1 MIQCHGENP
10 KKRGAPLA
18 EKTSK
23 LMLIDGNSI
32 TYRAFF
38 ALPPLSNTAGQFTNA
53 VFGFTQMLLKMLQ
66 DEQPT
71 HIAVAFDAGKQTFRH
86 GIYESYKGTRQ
97 KTPSELSE
105 QFPLVRQV
113 LNAFGIT
120 TIEMPNYEADDLI
133 GTLSKMS
140 DAEGIQTLVVSG
152 DKDLLQLVSEN
163 VYAILTKRGITEV
176 DRYDIQAVF
185 DRYGLTPQQIIDL
198 KSLMGDTSDN
208 IPGVPG
214 VGEKTAIKL
223 LQSYP
228 SLEEV
233 LNHIDEVSGAKLKE
247 RLRENEQLARV
258 SKELA
263 TINREV
269 PLDLKLEDLAYQGYD
284 AAAVRKVFV
293 QMEFKSLVD
302 KISRGIDTSTGPDDE
317 NASADDPNRAVDD
330 RYGIA
335 PVKLIRRRE
344 ELDALWGDLTD
355 TIGLLPDY
363 DQEDYQ
369 TANLNGF
376 ALGTNEHAYYIS
388 MQDDID
394 VTDLRSLWSEEF
406 SKTVFDL
413 KALMVLLDGHGQT
426 IRQASGWFDIMIAA
440 YLLNPSDGEIHL
452 SDLVERE
459 LHVTLMLPKAGQS
472 GREEALARLAM
483 TLPELRKNLEAALAS
498 QELDDL
504 YTRVESRLACVLAK
518 MEVLGF
524 SVNEDWLRKFG
535 RELEAQLGQL
545 TELIYG
551 LAGVEFNINSPKQ
564 LGDILFDKLGL
575 PAVKKTK
582 TGYSTSADVLERL
595 APYHEIVEKIL
606 EFRQIMKL
614 NSTYVEGLL
623 KVIRTKTGR
632 VHTRF
637 HQTLTATGR
646 LSSSEPNLQNIPI
659 RMEEGRKLRQAFEP
673 TYPDW
678 VILSAD
684 YSQVE
689 LRILAHLSGDEALI
703 DAFRQGMDIHTRTA
717 ADVFEVQVNEVT
729 ALMRRQAKAVNFGIV
744 YGISDYGL
752 AQNLNIPRA
761 QAGQFIKDYL
771 AKFPGVSR
779 YMNEIVENAKRQG
792 YVTTL
797 LNRRRY
803 LPDIHSRNFNLR
815 SFAERTAMNTPIQGT
830 AADII
835 KLAMVRIDEV
845 LTESELSARMLL
857 QVHDE
862 LIFEC
867 PKSEVDALTEI
878 VKDSMENALTLNVP
892 LQVDIHSGNT
902 WYDAK

>member
-1 MIQCHGENP
+1 
-10 KKRGAPLA
+10 
-18 EKTSK
+18 
-23 LMLIDGNSI
+23 MLIDGNSI

-38 ALPPLSNTAGQFTNA
+38 ALPPLSNAAGQFTNA

-66 DEQPT
+66 DEKPT

-86 GIYESYKGTRQ
+86 GIYESYKGTRL

-113 LNAFGIT
+113 LDAFGIT
-120 TIEMPNYEADDLI
+120 TIELPNYEADDLI
-133 GTLSKMS
+133 GTLSRIA
-140 DAEGIQTLVVSG
+140 DAEGIPTLVVSG
-152 DKDLLQLVSEN
+152 DKDLLQLVSDN
-163 VYAILTKRGITEV
+163 VHAVLTKRGITEV
-176 DRYDIQAVF
+176 DYYDTAAVYERYTV
-185 DRYGLTPQQIIDL
+185 TPAQIIDL
-198 KSLMGDTSDN
+198 KSLMGDSSDN

-223 LQSYP
+223 LQTYP
-228 SLEEV
+228 KLEEV
-233 LNHIDEVSGAKLKE
+233 LEHIDEVSGAKLKE
-247 RLRENEQLARV
+247 RLRENAELARI
-258 SKELA
+258 SKQLA
-263 TINREV
+263 TINREA
-269 PLDLKLEDLAYQGYD
+269 PIDLQIDDLKYEGYD
-284 AAAVRKVFV
+284 PGAVRKVFL
-293 QMEFKSLVD
+293 QLEFKSLVD
-302 KISRGIDTSTGPDDE
+302 RISRGIDTSTGKTAGTKDANNGIGDNPNDGDE
-317 NASADDPNRAVDD
+317 DEGAADSIYQSTSVVL
-330 RYGIA
+330 
-335 PVKLIRRRE
+335 VKTRQQLE
-344 ELDALWGDLTD
+344 KVLADLSDA
-355 TIGLLPDY
+355 IGVLPDY
-363 DQEDYQ
+363 DSEDYQ
-369 TANLNGF
+369 TANLSGF
-376 ALGTNEHAYYIS
+376 GIGTKEHAYYIS
-388 MQDDID
+388 LQEDID
-394 VTDLRSLWSEEF
+394 VTDLRNLWTEEY

-413 KALMVLLDGHGQT
+413 KALMVLLDGHGQS
-426 IRQASGWFDIMIAA
+426 IHQEGRWFDAMIAA

-459 LHVTLMLPKAGQS
+459 LHATLLLPKSGQP
-472 GREEALARLAM
+472 GREEVLARLAM
-483 TLPELRKNLEAALAS
+483 TLPELKKSLQAGLAS

-504 YTRVESRLACVLAK
+504 YTRVEAKLACVLAK

-524 SVNEDWLRKFG
+524 SVNADWLRNFG
-535 RELEAQLGQL
+535 RELETQL
-545 TELIYG
+545 TQLTQEIYNH
-551 LAGVEFNINSPKQ
+551 AGVEFNINSPKQ

-595 APYHEIVEKIL
+595 APYHEIVKKIL

-623 KVIRTKTGR
+623 KVIRPKTGR

-673 TYPDW
+673 SYPDW

-703 DAFRQGMDIHTRTA
+703 EAFRMGMDIHTRTA
-717 ADVFEVQVNEVT
+717 ADVFEVAPEEVT
-729 ALMRRQAKAVNFGIV
+729 SLMRRQAKAVNFGIV

-761 QAGQFIKDYL
+761 QAAEFIKGYL

-779 YMNEIVENAKRQG
+779 YMKEIVENAKRQG

-835 KLAMVRIDEV
+835 KLAMVRIDEA
-845 LTESELSARMLL
+845 LAESDISARMLL

-867 PKSEVDALTEI
+867 PASEVEALTQI
-878 VKDSMENALTLNVP
+878 VEENMENALTLNVP
-892 LQVDIHSGNT
+892 LKVDIHSGPT
-902 WYDAK
+902 WYEAK

>member
-1 MIQCHGENP
+1 M
-10 KKRGAPLA
+10 A
-18 EKTSK
+18 EQTPK

-38 ALPPLSNTAGQFTNA
+38 ALPPLSNAAGQFTNA

-66 DEQPT
+66 DEKPT
-71 HIAVAFDAGKQTFRH
+71 HVAVAFDAGKQTFRH

-113 LNAFGIT
+113 LDAFGIL
-120 TIEMPNYEADDLI
+120 TIEMPNFEADDLI
-133 GTLSKMS
+133 GTLSRIA
-140 DAEGIQTLVVSG
+140 DTEGIETLVVSG
-152 DKDLLQLVSEN
+152 DKDLLQLVSDK
-163 VYAILTKRGITEV
+163 VHAILTKRGITEV
-176 DRYDIQAVF
+176 DRYDTQGVYE
-185 DRYGLTPQQIIDL
+185 RYSLTPAQIIDL

-223 LQSYP
+223 LQDYP
-228 SLEEV
+228 TLEDI
-233 LNHIDEVSGAKLKE
+233 LNHIDEIPGAKLKE
-247 RLRENEQLARV
+247 RLREHEDLARV

-269 PLDLKLEDLAYQGYD
+269 PLELTVEDLRYNGYD
-284 AAAVRKVFV
+284 ATAVKKVFM
-293 QMEFKSLVD
+293 QLEFKSLVD
-302 KISRGIDTSTGPDDE
+302 KISRAIETSTKNDNQRELLDSGLQE
-317 NASADDPNRAVDD
+317 RTADSVYESTQVVYIKTRDQL
-330 RYGIA
+330 GEM
-335 PVKLIRRRE
+335 LS
-344 ELDALWGDLTD
+344 DLTD
-355 TIGLLPDY
+355 AIGLLPDY
-363 DQEDYQ
+363 DQDDYQ
-369 TANLNGF
+369 TANLSGF
-376 ALGTNEHAYYIS
+376 AVGTRERAYYIS
-388 MQDDID
+388 LEEDID
-394 VTDLRSLWSEEF
+394 VTDLRSLWTEEF
-406 SKTVFDL
+406 AKTVFDL
-413 KALMVLLDGHGQT
+413 KALIVLLDGHGQSIQKT
-426 IRQASGWFDIMIAA
+426 GRWFDVMIAA

-459 LHVTLMLPKAGQS
+459 LHVTFHLPKPGQT
-472 GREEALARLAM
+472 GREEVLARLSM
-483 TLPELRKNLEAALAS
+483 TLPDLKKSLEAGLGS

-504 YTRVESRLACVLAK
+504 YTRVEAKLACVLAK
-518 MEVLGF
+518 MEALGF
-524 SVNEDWLRKFG
+524 SVNADWLRNFG
-535 RELEAQLGQL
+535 HELESQL
-545 TELIYG
+545 THLTQSIYDM
-551 LAGVEFNINSPKQ
+551 AGVEFNINSPKQ

-595 APYHEIVEKIL
+595 APYHDIVAQIL

-623 KVIRTKTGR
+623 KVIRPKTGR

-717 ADVFEVQVNEVT
+717 ADVFEVKPEEVT
-729 ALMRRQAKAVNFGIV
+729 SLMRRQAKAVNFGIV

-761 QAGQFIKDYL
+761 QAGEFIKGYL
-771 AKFPGVSR
+771 EKFPGVSR
-779 YMNEIVENAKRQG
+779 YMKEIVENAKKQG

-835 KLAMVRIDEV
+835 KLAMVRIDEA
-845 LTESELSARMLL
+845 LTESDISARMLL

-867 PKSEVDALTEI
+867 PKSELQTLTQI
-878 VKDSMENALTLNVP
+878 VEENMENALTLNVP
-892 LQVDIHSGNT
+892 LKVDIHSGKT
-902 WYDAK
+902 WYEAK